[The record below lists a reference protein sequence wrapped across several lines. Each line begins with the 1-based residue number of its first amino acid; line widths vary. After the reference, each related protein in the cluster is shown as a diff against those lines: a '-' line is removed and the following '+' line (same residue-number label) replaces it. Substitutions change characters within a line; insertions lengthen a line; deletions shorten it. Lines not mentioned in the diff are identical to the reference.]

1 MGKKASTDETFK
13 IFETD
18 ESGHDVELGEVS
30 SENLKEVVPADVSD
44 IAEPRVFVYLG
55 PSIRGIIT
63 NGSIHKGTRPE
74 ILKKFEGGI
83 EKYPKIERLIVA
95 DRNVAE
101 AKERLNEKKGSI
113 YINYIELV
121 RQISEKEKE
130 G

>member
-1 MGKKASTDETFK
+1 MPKVKNDVTTISSFEAVEETTSGN
-13 IFETD
+13 FEPLPEANAEKVP
-18 ESGHDVELGEVS
+18 ESVS
-30 SENLKEVVPADVSD
+30 ESR
-44 IAEPRVFVYLG
+44 IWVYLG
-55 PSIRGIIT
+55 PSIRGIVT
-63 NGSIHKGTRPE
+63 NGSIHKGSRSE

-121 RQISEKEKE
+121 RQISEKDKE

>member
-1 MGKKASTDETFK
+1 MPKGKNDVTPISSFEAVEETTSGNLAPLP
-13 IFETD
+13 ETNAENVPETVS
-18 ESGHDVELGEVS
+18 ESR
-30 SENLKEVVPADVSD
+30 
-44 IAEPRVFVYLG
+44 IWVYLG
-55 PSIRGIIT
+55 PSIHGIVT
-63 NGSIHKGTRPE
+63 NGSIHKGSRSE

-121 RQISEKEKE
+121 RQISEKDKE

>member
-1 MGKKASTDETFK
+1 MPKVKNDVTPISSFEAVEETASVNLASLPEANAEK
-13 IFETD
+13 VP
-18 ESGHDVELGEVS
+18 ESA
-30 SENLKEVVPADVSD
+30 SESR
-44 IAEPRVFVYLG
+44 IWVYLG

-63 NGSIHKGTRPE
+63 NGSIHKGSRSE

-121 RQISEKEKE
+121 RQISEKDKE

>member
-1 MGKKASTDETFK
+1 MPKVKNDVTPISS
-13 IFETD
+13 FETVEETASGNFTPLPETNAEKVPETVS
-18 ESGHDVELGEVS
+18 ESR
-30 SENLKEVVPADVSD
+30 
-44 IAEPRVFVYLG
+44 IWVYLG

-113 YINYIELV
+113 YINYVELV
-121 RQISEKEKE
+121 RQISEKDKE
-130 G
+130 V